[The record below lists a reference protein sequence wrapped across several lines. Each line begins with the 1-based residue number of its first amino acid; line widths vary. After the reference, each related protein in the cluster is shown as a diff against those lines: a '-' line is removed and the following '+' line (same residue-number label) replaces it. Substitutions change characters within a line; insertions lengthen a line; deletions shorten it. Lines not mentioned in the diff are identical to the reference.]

1 MVTAELVKI
10 PEGWSQTNLQKITT
24 EIGDGIHSTPK
35 YVKQSQIFFI
45 NGNNLIKDFIKIS
58 DNTK

>member
-45 NGNNLIKDFIKIS
+45 N
-58 DNTK
+58 